1 MSLVAF
7 WLTMFG
13 PYCNIQ
19 EISKA
24 TSILFLLFAQYP
36 SHLFNYHTH
45 HPCHHHIPFLLS
57 STQQYQ
63 NQLRTLW
70 EINRAKR
77 PCTVYKSSSQGGRY
91 QIWRSY
97 WCKIIQFNKRRWADW
112 SKIFQI
118 KSECSG
124 LQLQKLS
131 QSILQKSF
139 FPPPS
144 IFGNVK
150 VNPSIWNISECPT

>member
-1 MSLVAF
+1 MYYGMSVKI
-7 WLTMFG
+7 G
-13 PYCNIQ
+13 
-19 EISKA
+19 
-24 TSILFLLFAQYP
+24 
-36 SHLFNYHTH
+36 
-45 HPCHHHIPFLLS
+45 
-57 STQQYQ
+57 
-63 NQLRTLW
+63 TLW

-77 PCTVYKSSSQGGRY
+77 SCNVYHHYKEVDIY
-91 QIWRSY
+91 QLWRWY

-150 VNPSIWNISECPT
+150 VNPSIWNISECPTYLQSCSYNFCQYMTWPWALDHLIKQ